1 MKKLVIIIFLFSAG
15 YTYAQVEKGDVTA
28 SFNISYTSFD
38 GTGFANLTAKAGYYI
53 TNNIEIGATPM
64 IMLGDGFSQTSLGV
78 YGTYNFFTAD
88 AKLLPYAGAS
98 LGLVF
103 SSFKMPSFG
112 GGEEKITDSDASF
125 GVYGGAKY
133 FITEKLFG
141 DGNLNIS
148 GSGLGTIVSVN
159 IGVGFII
166 GKLK

>member
-38 GTGFANLTAKAGYYI
+38 GSGMANITAKGGYYI
-53 TNNIEIGATPM
+53 TNNIEIGAIPM
-64 IMLGDGFSQTSLGV
+64 IMLGEGFSQTSLGV

-98 LGLVF
+98 IGLAF
-103 SSFKMPSFG
+103 SSIKVSFG
-112 GGEEKITDSDASF
+112 GTEEKFTDSTASF
-125 GVYGGAKY
+125 GVYGGTKY

-141 DGNLNIS
+141 DANLNIS

-159 IGVGFII
+159 LGVGFII